1 MKRCEMAVSSVDVLS
16 LSCCICYLCRYMSY
30 FSIMERTFISTNAM
44 CYSNHCF
51 DPPALTVWN
60 NLSRLALRN
69 CCNCH
74 KMMRKSS
81 FLLLMSQ
88 LTVFFATREYTPT
101 QTTDHSYGNHA
112 SAVAHRATSGATLR
126 TCGRSS
132 KLVHFYVAFSS
143 TKILRNGEYCSQNNN
158 VVGPG

>member
-81 FLLLMSQ
+81 FPVINVAIDCLLCNKRVH
-88 LTVFFATREYTPT
+88 TNT
-101 QTTDHSYGNHA
+101 NH
-112 SAVAHRATSGATLR
+112 
-126 TCGRSS
+126 
-132 KLVHFYVAFSS
+132 
-143 TKILRNGEYCSQNNN
+143 
-158 VVGPG
+158 